1 MSRHSQVKGIIR
13 EAFGPY
19 EGKLCGGGAAIGCHS
34 SYEDS
39 NGTVQVSYGLPQ
51 RADLSPRFVD
61 RLNVLCA
68 VSLLPKQHQ
77 TLLKVY
83 FALES
88 AFATESGVIAEIA
101 RREECEYRTVR
112 DAFDSAIEE
121 VGANL

>member
-1 MSRHSQVKGIIR
+1 MSRHSFVKSAIR
-13 EAFGPY
+13 NALCSY

-34 SYEDS
+34 SYEDD

-83 FALES
+83 FALEPG
-88 AFATESGVIAEIA
+88 FASEGGIIAEIA
-101 RREECEYRTVR
+101 RREGCEFRIVR
-112 DAFDSAIEE
+112 DAFDSAIDH